1 MKDMN
6 KIKQYIVECA
16 CGGGKSM
23 NPHSYMAKPQLA
35 KIANYSSKL
44 HQMVPDDHPL
54 EDWMESKIAQIADDI
69 GEVYH
74 RLDYEGAAS
83 PEQQFDEELD
93 PVGKEDSDIN
103 NDGAV
108 DDEDAYL
115 HHRRNVIAQ
124 HMDESDD
131 GQKLCKRGK
140 EAAKAKYDTYPS
152 AYANGYAVQVCK
164 GQKPDKSGKTKKSKG
179 W

>member
-1 MKDMN
+1 
-6 KIKQYIVECA
+6 
-16 CGGGKSM
+16 M

-35 KIANYSSKL
+35 KIAKYSSKL
-44 HQMVPDDHPL
+44 HQIVPDGEPL

-74 RLDYEGAAS
+74 RLDYEGAAH

-93 PVGKEDSDIN
+93 PVGKEDSDID
-103 NDGAV
+103 NDGDA
-108 DDEDAYL
+108 DDKDAYL

-124 HMDESDD
+124 QIGDERLEE
-131 GQKLCKRGK
+131 KELCARGK
-140 EAAKAKYDTYPS
+140 SAAKAKYDTYPS

-164 GQKPDKSGKTKKSKG
+164 GQKPGKDGKTKKTKG
-179 W
+179 WS